1 MDSCSG
7 EARVANRKGKLLVFF
22 EWNLA
27 LSFQGKYFDIFGIFI
42 ILFCLTGFV
51 ATSEK
56 LIQGKLLLNNF
67 TEDPEELDISVT
79 LDSFGNDR
87 EALVLGSLFKGSFRV
102 KISSLLE
109 DYISNLKKEYGVSS
123 TIPSAKSEI
132 IVKSK
137 TVINKSTKHESVQPK
152 SIQPRK
158 QSKKK
163 STKNSKN
170 HKISDDLLFFIS
182 LVSIVGIGVVIA
194 VKIVNK
200 L

>member
-1 MDSCSG
+1 MGDSCSG

-27 LSFQGKYFDIFGIFI
+27 LSFS
-42 ILFCLTGFV
+42 GFV

-56 LIQGKLLLNNF
+56 LMQGKLQINNF
-67 TEDPEELDISVT
+67 TEDPDEMEIS
-79 LDSFGNDR
+79 LNLNSFGNTR
-87 EALVLGSLFKGSFRV
+87 ESLVLGSLFKGSFRA

-109 DYISNLKKEYGVSS
+109 DYIINLKKEYGVTS

-137 TVINKSTKHESVQPK
+137 TVINSTTKQESVQSK

-158 QSKKK
+158 QVKKK
-163 STKNSKN
+163 SSKNSKK
-170 HKISDDLLFFIS
+170 HKSDDLLFYVS

-194 VKIVNK
+194 IKLVNK